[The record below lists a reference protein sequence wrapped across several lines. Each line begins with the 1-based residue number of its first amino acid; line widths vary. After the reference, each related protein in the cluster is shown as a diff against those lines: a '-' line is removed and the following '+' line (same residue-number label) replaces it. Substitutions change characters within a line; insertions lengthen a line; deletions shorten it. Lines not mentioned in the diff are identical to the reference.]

1 MLTPKEISE
10 KTFDKTFGFGYRMDD
25 VDAYLDEV
33 SKSMTELLGQKADF
47 EKKLEVLADKLTEYR
62 EDEESLRT
70 ALLGA
75 QKLGDSVIRES
86 KTKAEIIMRDAT
98 IKAEAMVN
106 NAKRQIER
114 EQEGLARIQKEVAS
128 FKSRLLDLYKQHLEL
143 IGALP
148 GPIER
153 AAPPHPPEPVV
164 PPEPETPP
172 VTPVPEPPIPDP
184 VVAPQPEPVF
194 EPQPD
199 QEPETAPSEEDGVVP
214 PFFREEEPED
224 SDFPQEDEEE
234 EQSVAASKF
243 GELKFGSA
251 FKIPR
256 NDKGSKYK

>member
-33 SKSMTELLGQKADF
+33 AKSMTELLGQNADL

-114 EQEGLARIQKEVAS
+114 EQVGLTQIQKEVAS
-128 FKSRLLDLYKQHLEL
+128 FKNRLLDLYKQHLEL
-143 IGALP
+143 ISALP
-148 GPIER
+148 GPVEKQ
-153 AAPPHPPEPVV
+153 
-164 PPEPETPP
+164 PEPEPAVAP
-172 VTPVPEPPIPDP
+172 EPEIPAPEPAAEPPVPEP
-184 VVAPQPEPVF
+184 QPEPLF
-194 EPQPD
+194 
-199 QEPETAPSEEDGVVP
+199 APSAQDEPPVQAAGEEVVP
-214 PFFREEEPED
+214 PFFGGDPDPDFPEEDEQEEEPQHPNV
-224 SDFPQEDEEE
+224 S
-234 EQSVAASKF
+234 SKF

-251 FKIPR
+251 FKLTH
-256 NDKGSKYK
+256 NDQKSKFK

>member
-33 SKSMTELLGQKADF
+33 AKSMTELLGQNADL

-106 NAKRQIER
+106 NAKRR
-114 EQEGLARIQKEVAS
+114 SSGNR
-128 FKSRLLDLYKQHLEL
+128 RD
-143 IGALP
+143 
-148 GPIER
+148 
-153 AAPPHPPEPVV
+153 
-164 PPEPETPP
+164 
-172 VTPVPEPPIPDP
+172 
-184 VVAPQPEPVF
+184 
-194 EPQPD
+194 
-199 QEPETAPSEEDGVVP
+199 
-214 PFFREEEPED
+214 
-224 SDFPQEDEEE
+224 
-234 EQSVAASKF
+234 
-243 GELKFGSA
+243 
-251 FKIPR
+251 
-256 NDKGSKYK
+256 

>member
-33 SKSMTELLGQKADF
+33 AKSMTELLGQNADL

-114 EQEGLARIQKEVAS
+114 EQEGLTRIQKEVAS
-128 FKSRLLDLYKQHLEL
+128 FKNRLLDLYKQHLEL
-143 IGALP
+143 ISALP
-148 GPIER
+148 GQIEKAD
-153 AAPPHPPEPVV
+153 AAVQQPAETSAS
-164 PPEPETPP
+164 PETEIPP
-172 VTPVPEPPIPDP
+172 AAPVPEPPVPEP
-184 VVAPQPEPVF
+184 AAPQPESSFAPPSAGPVS
-194 EPQPD
+194 PAPD
-199 QEPETAPSEEDGVVP
+199 EEVVP
-214 PFFREEEPED
+214 PFFGEDEPEEP
-224 SDFPQEDEEE
+224 DFAQDDEEE
-234 EQSVAASKF
+234 EQPVVTSKF

-251 FKIPR
+251 FKIPH
-256 NDKGSKYK
+256 NDKKPKFK

>member
-33 SKSMTELLGQKADF
+33 AKSMTELLGQNADL

-114 EQEGLARIQKEVAS
+114 EQEGLTRIQKEVAS
-128 FKSRLLDLYKQHLEL
+128 FKNRLLDLYKQHLEL
-143 IGALP
+143 ISALP
-148 GPIER
+148 GQIEKAD
-153 AAPPHPPEPVV
+153 AAVQQPRRLPPRLSRKFHPQRRCQNLRFPEPA
-164 PPEPETPP
+164 
-172 VTPVPEPPIPDP
+172 
-184 VVAPQPEPVF
+184 APQPESSFAPPSAGPVS
-194 EPQPD
+194 PAPD
-199 QEPETAPSEEDGVVP
+199 EEFVP
-214 PFFREEEPED
+214 PFFGEDEPEEP
-224 SDFPQEDEEE
+224 DFAQDDEEE
-234 EQSVAASKF
+234 EQPVVTSKF

-251 FKIPR
+251 FKIPH
-256 NDKGSKYK
+256 NDKKPKFK

>member
-33 SKSMTELLGQKADF
+33 AKSMTELLGQNADL

-114 EQEGLARIQKEVAS
+114 EQEGLTRIQKEVAS
-128 FKSRLLDLYKQHLEL
+128 FKNRLLDLYKQHLEL
-143 IGALP
+143 ISALP
-148 GPIER
+148 GQIEKAD
-153 AAPPHPPEPVV
+153 AAVQQPAETSAS
-164 PPEPETPP
+164 PEPEIPP
-172 VTPVPEPPIPDP
+172 AVPVPEPPVPEP
-184 VVAPQPEPVF
+184 AAPQPESSFAPPSAGPVS
-194 EPQPD
+194 PAPD
-199 QEPETAPSEEDGVVP
+199 
-214 PFFREEEPED
+214 
-224 SDFPQEDEEE
+224 
-234 EQSVAASKF
+234 
-243 GELKFGSA
+243 
-251 FKIPR
+251 
-256 NDKGSKYK
+256 